1 MKKKIIAMFV
11 MLCLLF
17 GICSSLSLAQT
28 IIADVNSDGNIN
40 GKDVLALRKFIVGL
54 STENDVDINACD
66 INADGNVNGKDVLML
81 RKYIIGLI
89 KEFPTTTV
97 VTTTATTTQVTGEWV
112 TMYDFENES
121 TDTMPSYVSLGGSQN
136 ALVEEIKKTKKE
148 TK

>member
-66 INADGNVNGKDVLML
+66 INADGNVNGKDVED
-81 RKYIIGLI
+81 YIIFYEGKYYI
-89 KEFPTTTV
+89 EHY
-97 VTTTATTTQVTGEWV
+97 G
-112 TMYDFENES
+112 NEIIRVGRELRIL
-121 TDTMPSYVSLGGSQN
+121 PKN
-136 ALVEEIKKTKKE
+136 
-148 TK
+148 